1 MMTDFKSIIGQR
13 HSILSDL
20 SKQGRKV
27 LGYMG
32 SYCPEEL
39 VYAAGL
45 LPVRIL
51 GTEKPF
57 PQSDRHVQQFYCSYS
72 RGCLEEALTNEGGYL
87 QGVFYAYGCDHIR
100 GAFDSCLVNIPKRYY
115 RYLDMPGWVD
125 RPAAVEF
132 YTKELENFQK
142 SLEDWFKVKITEES
156 LRKGIELCNR
166 NRTLLRELYALLKE
180 KTPKVTGAQVSA
192 AIFSSMVYPKDMHN
206 TILEQYLAE
215 VRKKEGSQSGAR
227 VMIIGTEFYSP
238 RLLEVIEEQGA
249 LVVAD
254 ELSTGSRYIWE
265 DVKTE
270 GPLLEAVALRY
281 LRGINDP
288 VKHPVERRLKHI
300 DAMLEEFKAEK
311 VIFLL
316 QKGCD
321 PVEWL
326 VPMIGKKL
334 KEKGI
339 PQIQVTV
346 GGDSL
351 TEDIKQVAQATRALI
366 GG

>member
-51 GTEKPF
+51 GAEKPF
-57 PQSDRHVQQFYCSYS
+57 PRSNQHIQQFYCSYS
-72 RGCLEEALTNEGGYL
+72 QGCLEEALKGDGGYL
-87 QGVFYAYGCDHIR
+87 QGVFYAYGCDHMR
-100 GAFDSCLVNIPKRYY
+100 GAFDSCLVNIPNLYY

-142 SLEDWFKVKITEES
+142 SLEDWFKVKITDGS
-156 LRKGIELCNR
+156 LRQAIELCNR
-166 NRTLLRELYALLKE
+166 NRSLLRELYAFLKDDS
-180 KTPKVTGAQVSA
+180 PKVSGAQVSA
-192 AIFSSMVYPKDMHN
+192 AIFSGMVYPKDMHN
-206 TILEQYLAE
+206 DLLTQYLAE
-215 VRKKEGSQSGAR
+215 VQNRETLLTGAR
-227 VMIIGTEFYSP
+227 VMVIGTEFYSP

-265 DVKTE
+265 DVQTE
-270 GPLLEAVALRY
+270 GPLLENIALRY

-288 VKHPVERRLKHI
+288 LKHPVERRLQHI
-300 DAMLEEFKAEK
+300 DAMMDNFKVEK

-326 VPMIGKKL
+326 APLISKKL
-334 KEKGI
+334 QERGI
-339 PQIQVTV
+339 PQVQVIV

-351 TEDIKQVAQATRALI
+351 TDDSEQVAKATRALI

>member
-1 MMTDFKSIIGQR
+1 MTDFKSIIAQR
-13 HSILSDL
+13 HSILNDF
-20 SKQGRKV
+20 SKQGRGV
-27 LGYMG
+27 LGYLG
-32 SYCPEEL
+32 PYCPEEL

-57 PQSDRHVQQFYCSYS
+57 PKSDEHIQPFYCSYS
-72 RGCLEEALTNEGGYL
+72 RGCLEELLRNDGPYL
-87 QGVFYAYGCDHIR
+87 KGIFYAYGCDHLR
-100 GAFDSCLVNIPKRYY
+100 GAFDSCLVHVPNLYY

-142 SLEDWFKVKITEES
+142 SLEDWFKVKITDE
-156 LRKGIELCNR
+156 GIRQGIGLCNR
-166 NRTLLRELYALLKE
+166 SRALLRELYALLKE
-180 KTPKVTGAQVSA
+180 DRPRVSGAEVSA
-192 AIFSSMVYPKDMHN
+192 AIFSSMIYPKEMHN
-206 TILEQYLAE
+206 ALLEQYLAE
-215 VRKKEGSQSGAR
+215 VRKKEGRLPGAR
-227 VMIIGTEFYSP
+227 VMVIGTEFNHP

-254 ELSTGSRYIWE
+254 ELNTGSRYIWE

-270 GPLLEAVALRY
+270 GPLLENIAVRY

-288 VKHPVERRLKHI
+288 AKRPVERRLKHI
-300 DAMLEEFKAEK
+300 DAMMDDFKADK
-311 VIFLL
+311 VMFLL

-326 VPMIGKKL
+326 EPLISKRL

-339 PQIQVTV
+339 PQIQVIV

-351 TEDIKQVAQATRALI
+351 MDDSEQVAKATRALI

>member
-1 MMTDFKSIIGQR
+1 MTDFKSIIGQR
-13 HSILSDL
+13 QVILNDL
-20 SKQGRKV
+20 GKQGRKI
-27 LGYMG
+27 LGYLG

-51 GTEKPF
+51 GSEKPF
-57 PQSDRHVQQFYCSYS
+57 PESDKHIQQFYCSYS
-72 RGCLEEALTNEGGYL
+72 RGCLEEALKNNSYL
-87 QGVFYAYGCDHIR
+87 QGIYYAYGCDHLR
-100 GAFDSCLVNIPKRYY
+100 GAFDSCLINIPGMYY

-142 SLEDWFKVKITEES
+142 SIEDWFKVDITDRS
-156 LRKGIELCNR
+156 LRQGIELCNR
-166 NRTLLRELYALLKE
+166 SRALLRELYSFLQDDR
-180 KTPKVTGAQVSA
+180 PKIFGAEVSA
-192 AIFSSMVYPKDMHN
+192 AIFSSMIYPKDMHN
-206 TILEQYLAE
+206 ALLTQYLAD
-215 VRKKEGSQSGAR
+215 VRARKNTLTGAR
-227 VMIIGTEFYSP
+227 VMIIGTEFCSP

-265 DVKTE
+265 DVPTE
-270 GPLLEAVALRY
+270 GNLLEAIAIRY

-288 VKHPVERRLKHI
+288 VKHPVQRRLQHI
-300 DAMLEEFKAEK
+300 DAMMEKFKVEK
-311 VIFLL
+311 VMFLL

-326 VPMIGKKL
+326 APLISRRL

-339 PQIQVTV
+339 PHIQVIA
-346 GGDSL
+346 GGDSFIDDS
-351 TEDIKQVAQATRALI
+351 EQVAKATRTLI